1 MNHITHVVWSVVSGS
16 LSTLYFVD
24 VHQLLTESHTGRMDS
39 AEQEGILWSTVALFA
54 KKDESKETE
63 KNMV

>member
-1 MNHITHVVWSVVSGS
+1 M
-16 LSTLYFVD
+16 STLYFVD